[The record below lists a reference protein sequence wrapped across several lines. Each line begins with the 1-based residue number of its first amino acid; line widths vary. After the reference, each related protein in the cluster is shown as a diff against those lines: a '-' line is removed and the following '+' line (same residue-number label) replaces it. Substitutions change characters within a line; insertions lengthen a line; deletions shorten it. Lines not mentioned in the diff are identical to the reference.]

1 MTERFAM
8 RPAAI
13 ATVAMLCSC
22 VVIVL
27 LGIHLQAQVHINH
40 DVGWIAHSAAWLLDG
55 RRFGTEILDPNPPLA
70 WFLMLPAVAVARADI
85 VSEIVAIQA
94 WTWILCTTGLALSL
108 AILLPRALVLG
119 RPEAAALM
127 LMATAVVAILPIG
140 NFGQRDVVAFSL
152 MLPYLSALLGRIGG
166 APPGRPLSI
175 LIGLCAGVGLCLKPF
190 LAAVPLLAE
199 PLLAVFAKNPRLL
212 IRAETLAMASACA
225 AYALAILLF
234 ARDYLEFALPLVR
247 AVYWAY
253 DSSPYLVIGRFKDAA
268 WPAVYGVGIALATF
282 SFSRVHGMLLAW
294 IAGFSASYWLQGKG
308 FPYHAYP
315 ILGTSCVF
323 LAYAVM
329 RAGRMLW
336 RSPVLRRPALRS
348 LVIAIL
354 VLVAFPALRE
364 PFWQAQQWYRSADP
378 ATGDW
383 GRARQAL
390 IDRLHS
396 LGVGP
401 GVYVYAFSTH
411 PHPGFPTVNYLGA
424 QWAGSTVTQ
433 FAVPAHVR
441 RHEMTDPARLAEIER
456 AMALQL
462 SIIVADLQRHPPA
475 YVMVEARQQRLGL
488 AFRRFDDLAH
498 YGQDPDFARLWNCYV
513 EIEPVDRIRLFRRR
527 VDCQAG

>member
-8 RPAAI
+8 KSTAI
-13 ATVAMLCSC
+13 ATAAMLCGC
-22 VVIVL
+22 LAIML

-55 RRFGTEILDPNPPLA
+55 KRFGTEILDPNPPLA
-70 WFLMLPAVAVARADI
+70 WFLMLPAVAVARAGI
-85 VSEIVAIQA
+85 VSEIVGIQA
-94 WTWILCTTGLALSL
+94 WTWILCAMGLSL
-108 AILLPRALVLG
+108 SFAVLLPRVLVLG
-119 RPEAAALM
+119 RLETASLM

-166 APPGRPLSI
+166 IPPGRSLSI
-175 LIGLCAGVGLCLKPF
+175 LIGLCAGIGLCLKPF

-199 PLLAVFAKNPRLL
+199 PLLAMFARNPRSL
-212 IRAETLAMASACA
+212 IRAETLGMASACA
-225 AYALAILLF
+225 AYAMAVLLF
-234 ARDYLEFALPLVR
+234 ARDYLDFALPLIR

-253 DSSPYLVIGRFKDAA
+253 DNAPYLVLGRFRDAA

-282 SFSRVHGMLLAW
+282 SFSRMHGMFIAW
-294 IAGFSASYWLQGKG
+294 IVGFSASYWLQGKG

-315 ILGTSCVF
+315 ILATSCMF
-323 LAYAVM
+323 LAFAVV
-329 RAGRMLW
+329 RAARSVW
-336 RSPVLRRPALRS
+336 RSAILRRPTLRW
-348 LVIAIL
+348 LVMAVL
-354 VLVAFPALRE
+354 MLVAFPVLRE
-364 PFWQAQQWYRSADP
+364 PFWQAGQWYRSADP

-383 GRARQAL
+383 GRMRQAL

-401 GVYVYAFSTH
+401 GVYLYAFSTH

-424 QWAGSTVTQ
+424 RWAGSTVTQ

-441 RHEMTDPARLAEIER
+441 RQEVKDPARLGEIER

-475 YVMVEARQQRLGL
+475 YVMVEARQRRLGL
-488 AFRRFDDLAH
+488 AFRRFDDLAY
-498 YGQDPDFARLWNCYV
+498 YGRDPDFARLWSCYV
-513 EIEPVDRIRLFRRR
+513 EIKPVDRIRLFRRR
-527 VDCQAG
+527 DVCRTG